1 MKRAFVQ
8 PLVLFLVSLTL
19 GACTSMEAGKVH
31 KFTATPAN
39 IHNGMFESTVPP
51 VLKIESGD
59 TVIFNSL
66 MLFEGKLKAGMTF
79 DDVLALRQS
88 VLDRKLGAYALTGP
102 F

>member
-1 MKRAFVQ
+1 
-8 PLVLFLVSLTL
+8 
-19 GACTSMEAGKVH
+19 
-31 KFTATPAN
+31 
-39 IHNGMFESTVPP
+39 
-51 VLKIESGD
+51 
-59 TVIFNSL
+59 